1 MRNLIRFG
9 AMAVAVLMV
18 AAVVAPALA
27 SSEVTV
33 GRFVQELA
41 RHKNLNAT
49 DVQIAVDSLRSV
61 GIRLPEGMRLE
72 ARLTEGDVVNISRAA
87 GLRVTTSNPNAPFD
101 SEQVQSFLFALSDE
115 LVDDGGNTVRT
126 TYPYGEGNG
135 QGWGPQFDPFSKGK
149 GKHKGHAKGWQSTTE
164 PE

>member
-9 AMAVAVLMV
+9 AMTVAVLMV
-18 AAVVAPALA
+18 AAVVAPTLA

-61 GIRLPEGMRLE
+61 GIRLPEGMRLN
-72 ARLTEGDVVNISRAA
+72 ARLTEGDVVSISRAA
-87 GLRVTTSNPNAPFD
+87 GLRVTTSNPNAPFNG
-101 SEQVQSFLFALSDE
+101 EQVQSFMFALSNE
-115 LVDDGGNTVRT
+115 LADDGATVDTVR
-126 TYPYGEGNG
+126 PYGEGNG
-135 QGWGPQFDPFSKGK
+135 AGWGPQFDPFSKGK

>member
-18 AAVVAPALA
+18 AAAVAPALA

-61 GIRLPEGMRLE
+61 GIRLPEGLRLN
-72 ARLTEGDVVNISRAA
+72 ARLTEGDVVSISRAA
-87 GLRVTTSNPNAPFD
+87 GLRVTTSNPNAPFND
-101 SEQVQSFLFALSDE
+101 EQVQSFLIALNDE
-115 LVDDGGNTVRT
+115 MADSGATVDTVR
-126 TYPYGEGNG
+126 PFGEGNG
-135 QGWGPQFDPFSKGK
+135 NGWGPQFDPFSKGK
-149 GKHKGHAKGWQSTTE
+149 GKHKGHAKGWQSPTE

>member
-18 AAVVAPALA
+18 AATVAPALA
-27 SSEVTV
+27 TSEVTV

-61 GIRLPEGMRLE
+61 GIRLPEGLRLD
-72 ARLTEGDVVNISRAA
+72 ARLTEGDVVSISRAA
-87 GLRVTTSNPNAPFD
+87 GLRVTTSNPNAPFND
-101 SEQVQSFLFALSDE
+101 EQVQNFMLALSE
-115 LVDDGGNTVRT
+115 EIADDGASVDTVR
-126 TYPYGEGNG
+126 PYGEGNG
-135 QGWGPQFDPFSKGK
+135 NGWGPQFDPFSKGK
-149 GKHKGHAKGWQSTTE
+149 GKHKGHAKGWQSVTE